1 MQTQPLHDRFGVEI
15 ADVDLREVAAGNYPA
30 IRALFDRH
38 SLLLFKGQSLDDEA
52 HMDLVSLF
60 GPLEDRVADA
70 SRAPASAPADNIE

>member
-15 ADVDLREVAAGNYPA
+15 TDVDLREVAAGNYPA

-38 SLLLFKGQSLDDEA
+38 SLLLSKGQSLDDEA

-60 GPLEDRVADA
+60 GSIEDRVADA